1 MEAYFLLSVL
11 VRRKGQQSSLGPLLE
26 GHPSHREGPTLVT

>member
-11 VRRKGQQSSLGPLLE
+11 VRQKGRQSSLGPLLE
-26 GHPSHREGPTLVT
+26 GHPSHCEGPTLVT